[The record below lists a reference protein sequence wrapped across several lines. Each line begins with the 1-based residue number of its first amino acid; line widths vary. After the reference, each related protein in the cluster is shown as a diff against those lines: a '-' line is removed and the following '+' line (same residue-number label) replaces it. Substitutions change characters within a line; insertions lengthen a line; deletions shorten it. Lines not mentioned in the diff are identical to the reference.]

1 MTQIQFGLG
10 VTTAARPDADP
21 VGEARLA
28 EDVGFDFVSAS
39 DHLHGTSPTF
49 EPWTLLTTIA
59 ASTSRVRVATR
70 VLGLPYRPPAVVAKM
85 AESLDRL
92 SGGRLILGLGGGYLD
107 AEFRAL
113 GIRVPSPRDKID
125 GLDEAIQISRG
136 LWAERTFSFEGR
148 LYRTDRAELEPKP
161 AHQIPIWLGM
171 YKPRGLAL
179 TGRLADGWIPSYGS
193 APPDVVVGLADAVRR
208 SAEAAGRDPG
218 EITFAYNVPVRVDD
232 GADSDLSTVSGSAGA
247 VTDRLHEFAGLGFD
261 TFNLIPSG
269 AGTQEQIEL
278 LGREVIPA
286 LRSSKPV

>member
-1 MTQIQFGLG
+1 MMTQIQFGLG
-10 VTTAARPDADP
+10 VTTAARDDADP

-28 EDVGFDFVSAS
+28 EEVGFDFVSAS

-70 VLGLPYRPPAVVAKM
+70 VLGLPYRPPAVLAKM

-107 AEFRAL
+107 AEFRAFGL
-113 GIRVPSPRDKID
+113 RVPSPGDKID
-125 GLDEAIQISRG
+125 GLDEAIQICRG
-136 LWAERTFSFEGR
+136 LWTERTFSFDGR
-148 LYRTDRAELEPKP
+148 LYRTDGAELEPKP
-161 AHQIPIWLGM
+161 AHRIAIWLGM

-179 TGRLADGWIPSYGS
+179 TGRLADGWIPSYGF
-193 APPDVVVGLADAVRR
+193 APPDVVVALADEIRR
-208 SAEAAGRDPG
+208 SAEAAGRDPA

-232 GADSDLSTVSGSAGA
+232 GAAADTSTVSGASAEVMG
-247 VTDRLHEFAGLGFD
+247 RLAELATLGFD
-261 TFNLIPSG
+261 AFNLIPSG
-269 AGTQEQIEL
+269 AGTRDQIEQ

-286 LRSSKPV
+286 IRSV